1 MAGIL
6 DPKTVAGPPARVYT
20 SDGSSV
26 HRFVPAVVAALLAVG
41 CQTASGTTHPPAAV
55 VPREPALS
63 RPSPFTVVTD
73 GPVQYVVPRAWT
85 SAPVEVDGTLREGL
99 MASPD
104 LERWQQMDGTEPGV
118 EAAWMKV
125 SRIGVPSD
133 FFYLAA
139 KWPALP
145 RLVASRHCTTEQQR
159 IIVDHLPEVRAS
171 GALGDFA
178 ATASGTCTVGHRVN
192 RWSYFV
198 AAPSFGPV
206 RRVGL
211 PDSGLYLVV
220 AVVRDGNQ
228 AKRYLHRMIYG
239 ARFGQATVS
248 DLVLAA
254 RRSARMYPS

>member
-1 MAGIL
+1 MRRLVPILAAG
-6 DPKTVAGPPARVYT
+6 
-20 SDGSSV
+20 
-26 HRFVPAVVAALLAVG
+26 LLAVG
-41 CQTASGTTHPPAAV
+41 CQTASGTSHSFTPPGAIV
-55 VPREPALS
+55 T

-73 GPVQYVVPRAWT
+73 GPVQYLVPHHWT
-85 SAPVEVDGTLREGL
+85 STSLAVDGSLQEGL

-104 LERWQQMDGTEPGV
+104 LQRWQPMDGTEPGI

-125 SRIGVPSD
+125 SRVGIPSD

-139 KWPALP
+139 KWPVLP
-145 RLVASRHCTTEQQR
+145 KLATSQYCTTAQQR
-159 IIVDHLPEVRAS
+159 VIVDHLPDARSS
-171 GALGDFA
+171 GTAFGDFA
-178 ATASGTCTVGHRVN
+178 ATASGTCTVGHEVN
-192 RWSYFV
+192 RWAYFV

-220 AVVRDGNQ
+220 AVVRDGTQ

-239 ARFGQATVS
+239 TRFGRATVR
-248 DLVLAA
+248 DLVHAA

>member
-1 MAGIL
+1 MRRL
-6 DPKTVAGPPARVYT
+6 
-20 SDGSSV
+20 
-26 HRFVPAVVAALLAVG
+26 VPLLAIGMLAVG
-41 CQTASGTTHPPAAV
+41 CQTASGSSRAPGGPLGV
-55 VPREPALS
+55 VPKPT
-63 RPSPFTVVTD
+63 PFTIVTD
-73 GPVQYVVPRAWT
+73 GPVQYLVPHHWT
-85 SAPVEVDGTLREGL
+85 SASVAVQGSLQEGL

-104 LERWQQMDGTEPGV
+104 LDRWQPMDGTEPGI

-145 RLVASRHCTTEQQR
+145 KLVTSRRCTTAQQR
-159 IIVDHLPEVRAS
+159 IIVDHLPDAASS
-171 GALGDFA
+171 GAAFGDFA
-178 ATASGTCTVGHRVN
+178 ATASGTCTVGRQVN
-192 RWSYFV
+192 RWAYFV

-211 PDSGLYLVV
+211 ADSGLYLVV
-220 AVVRDGNQ
+220 AVVHDGAQ
-228 AKRYLHRMIYG
+228 AKRYLHRMVYG
-239 ARFGQATVS
+239 ARFGRATVG